1 MQIKD
6 LIPWARN
13 GKSVDEKSSDKHP
26 IATLQEDMNRVFERF
41 WSRFEKPIGGFGLP
55 WEGTGLRSDV
65 VETEGGIEVTIE
77 VPGMDE
83 KDVEVTLTDDTLTV
97 KGEKKVEHQDSK
109 KGYYL
114 SERTYGAFHRTVA
127 LPPGVDAQKAEATYK
142 NGVLTVKLPQSAEAK
157 AKAKRIEVKAA

>member
-13 GKSVDEKSSDKHP
+13 GKSLADKSSDKHP
-26 IATLQEDMNRVFERF
+26 IAALQEDMNRVFERF
-41 WSRFEKPIGGFGLP
+41 WNRFDRPFNGIGMP
-55 WEGTGLRSDV
+55 WEGSSLRSDV
-65 VETEGGIEVTIE
+65 VETDGGIEVTIE
-77 VPGMDE
+77 LPGMDE
-83 KDVEVTLTDDTLTV
+83 KNVEVTLTDDTLTV
-97 KGEKKVEHQDSK
+97 KGEKNVEHQDSK

-114 SERTYGAFHRTVA
+114 SERSFGAFQRTVA
-127 LPPGVDAQKAEATYK
+127 LPPGVDAEKAEATYK